1 MTAAQRT
8 ALRARQYTYYEV
20 LAFAQFFTAHR
31 TENSPEQL
39 LAGFLKWKEIEGATS
54 VRVERLMVIEQVCV
68 DYYRLALQDVR
79 GKRRY
84 TELVRCRQVIAHLS
98 VKYGS
103 QNEVANAL
111 GNNRNNIQFGKTKCA
126 LLMET
131 EAQLR
136 KEVAEIEER
145 LTEPFA
151 AIAERERQA
160 IADANKEG
168 VENADKEVQQAQIPT

>member
-8 ALRARQYTYYEV
+8 ALRARQYTYYEM

-39 LAGFLKWKEIEGATS
+39 LAGFLKWKQVEGETS
-54 VRVERLMVIEQVCV
+54 ARIERLMVIEQVAV
-68 DYYRLALQDVR
+68 QYYGVALGDVR

-84 TELVRCRQVIAHLS
+84 KELVRVRQVIWYFS

-103 QNEVANAL
+103 QHEIANAL
-111 GNNRNNIQFGKTKCA
+111 GNNRNNVQFGKTKCA

-131 EAQLR
+131 EPQLR
-136 KEVAEIEER
+136 KEVTEIEQR
-145 LTEPFA
+145 LIEPMA
-151 AIAERERQA
+151 AIAEKETAAIDAAEKER
-160 IADANKEG
+160 
-168 VENADKEVQQAQIPT
+168 VENADKPL